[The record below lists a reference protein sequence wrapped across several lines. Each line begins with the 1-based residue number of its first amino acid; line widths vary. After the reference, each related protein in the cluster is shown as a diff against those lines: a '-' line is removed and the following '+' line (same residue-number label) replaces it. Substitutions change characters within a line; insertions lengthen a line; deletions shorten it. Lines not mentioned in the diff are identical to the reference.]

1 MLRIE
6 FDDLSRPSVN
16 ALLAEHIRNMHELSR
31 PDQVF
36 ALDASK
42 LKAPDVSFWTAWNG
56 KLLFGCAALKELSS
70 TQGEI
75 KSMRTP
81 SARRRT
87 GAGRA
92 LLNHVIDVA
101 RSREYQVPAATP
113 HSSQPRRFI
122 AAQASSFAVRSGRT
136 GKTGIACS
144 CHSRSHRPVRRFEP
158 DRGGSYGVSRRR
170 SCRDFVAMRP
180 SHGCASQ
187 PAPQSLQD
195 GTGRFRAG
203 TGIITGRNRERVRL
217 RHNCPQT
224 AYWPLNPCSPRMA
237 GVAGASGLAARLPS
251 QAGGM
256 R

>member
-42 LKAPDVSFWTAWNG
+42 LKALDVSFWTAWNG

-75 KSMRTP
+75 KSMRAP

-101 RSREYQVPAATP
+101 RSREYQVLYL
-113 HSSQPRRFI
+113 
-122 AAQASSFAVRSGRT
+122 
-136 GKTGIACS
+136 
-144 CHSRSHRPVRRFEP
+144 E
-158 DRGGSYGVSRRR
+158 
-170 SCRDFVAMRP
+170 
-180 SHGCASQ
+180 
-187 PAPQSLQD
+187 
-195 GTGRFRAG
+195 TGRHPAFVPAQTLYRSAG
-203 TGIITGRNRERVRL
+203 FKLCGPFGAYRENGNSVFMSL
-217 RHNCPQT
+217 S
-224 AYWPLNPCSPRMA
+224 LSP
-237 GVAGASGLAARLPS
+237 ASAAV
-251 QAGGM
+251 
-256 R
+256 